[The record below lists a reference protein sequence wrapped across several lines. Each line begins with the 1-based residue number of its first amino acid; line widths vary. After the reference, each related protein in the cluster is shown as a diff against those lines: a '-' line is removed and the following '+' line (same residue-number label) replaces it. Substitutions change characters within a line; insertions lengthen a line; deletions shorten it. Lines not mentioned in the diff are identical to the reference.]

1 MEWICLWRVKEM
13 KEKVYSELSNMKI
26 DYEVVNHEVATTTLL
41 ADKYIEGK
49 IGVRSKSMFMYD
61 KKKRRSIYTR

>member
-13 KEKVYSELSNMKI
+13 KEKVYNELSNMKI
-26 DYEVVNHEVATTTLL
+26 DYEVVNHEAATTTLL
-41 ADKYIEGK
+41 VDKYIEGK
-49 IGVRSKSMFMYD
+49 IGVRSKSMFMSD

>member
-1 MEWICLWRVKEM
+1 M

-26 DYEVVNHEVATTTLL
+26 DYEVVNHEAATTTLL
-41 ADKYIEGK
+41 ADKYFECE